1 MTDKT
6 IGTLNHL
13 IAVCRDG
20 EEFYSSA
27 ADKLDGAGLQQQ
39 FREMARLHQEIA
51 AELQP
56 YVKRAGGSASEG
68 GTLAGRTRHIF
79 ASLKA
84 MFAGD
89 KTQVLIT
96 ELATAEEA
104 VIEAF
109 QSAVDESIDEEAR
122 ERIKARLDDVREARE
137 RMRKLEESTAS
148 A

>member
-6 IGTLNHL
+6 IGTLNRL

-27 ADKLDGAGLQQQ
+27 ADKLSDAGLQEQ
-39 FREMARLHQEIA
+39 FRDMAKLHREIA

-68 GTLAGRTRHIF
+68 GTLAGRTRQIF

-89 KTQVLIT
+89 KRQTLIS
-96 ELATAEEA
+96 ELETAEEA
-104 VIEAF
+104 VVEAF
-109 QSAVDESIDEEAR
+109 QSALDEPIDEEAR
-122 ERIKARLDDVREARE
+122 ERVRARLDDVRQARE
-137 RMRKLEESTAS
+137 RMRKLEQSAS
-148 A
+148 PA